1 MNGKPSLFRML
12 ERLKESKEQEIE
24 EYVRSTVESNPNFY
38 VGYGAMIRKDLEQAY
53 LEKEKQIQDEIDNFD
68 KFYTVDVR
76 EMVEVKEEVRKN
88 LIAERKRLNNS
99 LEEMK
104 LSFDS
109 IMNRLSNFKYIYDEN
124 HIVQNGSEYKK
135 LFDESHVL
143 IDNKNGIEKQLKQI
157 EEYLSLTELTSKE
170 IETLMRSMNPIEK
183 QEYDRR
189 KGLTNISVVQEPVVE
204 ENISELTDDSEEV
217 IEENPSELTG
227 DSEEVIEE
235 NTPIVLNKDEELTSE
250 EIMQQSAVQLL
261 DEVYSDIVS
270 YARKLR
276 YMDVNNLPEEEK
288 EIIQLPTG
296 MYLNESDLNKAIRK
310 YYRKNKG
317 KTYRIEG
324 INKEFT
330 VTRDSV
336 KRLKE
341 ALKKCSAVKL
351 VRDKKLGSYDLTRV
365 FGREQVSEIE
375 NIAKNPEEIMTDRK
389 IEIGMPTGWYING
402 EEFIQKLTLL
412 FETKKQSWIE
422 KLSSKLK
429 SKKQRKYVEEDY
441 GFYSEDEL
449 EFEEELFDQEIE
461 QPVKTR

>member
-1 MNGKPSLFRML
+1 M
-12 ERLKESKEQEIE
+12 
-24 EYVRSTVESNPNFY
+24 
-38 VGYGAMIRKDLEQAY
+38 
-53 LEKEKQIQDEIDNFD
+53 
-68 KFYTVDVR
+68 
-76 EMVEVKEEVRKN
+76 
-88 LIAERKRLNNS
+88 
-99 LEEMK
+99 
-104 LSFDS
+104 
-109 IMNRLSNFKYIYDEN
+109 
-124 HIVQNGSEYKK
+124 
-135 LFDESHVL
+135 
-143 IDNKNGIEKQLKQI
+143 KQI
-157 EEYLSLTELTSKE
+157 ESYLSLTELTSKE
-170 IETLMRSMNPIEK
+170 IETLMRSMNPIER

-189 KGLTNISVVQEPVVE
+189 KGLINE
-204 ENISELTDDSEEV
+204 ISEEYDEESTV
-217 IEENPSELTG
+217 LNFGENVENNTPVEVTEDKEEYHEGPAVLDFEAKIEN
-227 DSEEVIEE
+227 
-235 NTPIVLNKDEELTSE
+235 NTPIEIEDFQEELTQE
-250 EIMQQSAVQLL
+250 DLIDQSAAKLL
-261 DEVYSDIVS
+261 DEVYSDIVG

-317 KTYRIEG
+317 RTYKIEG
-324 INKEFT
+324 INKEFN

-389 IEIGMPTGWYING
+389 IETGMPTGWYING
-402 EEFIQKLTLL
+402 EEFVQNLTLL